1 MTDATVIELVA
12 SFAFPDVA
20 AAGRSAWVLP
30 SIAITIGPLLLL
42 LLLLLLLD
50 HLVHIPRFRPAGRAL
65 TIGPCILVATM
76 SGNAL
81 AAVTGITAGV
91 LLLVTATAGFH
102 ELAGIWRDQR
112 TR

>member
-1 MTDATVIELVA
+1 VTDATVIELVA
-12 SFAFPDVA
+12 SFAFPDIVA
-20 AAGRSAWVLP
+20 AASRSAWVLP
-30 SIAITIGPLLLL
+30 SIAITIGP

>member
-30 SIAITIGPLLLL
+30 SIAITIGP

>member
-1 MTDATVIELVA
+1 VTDATVIELVA

-30 SIAITIGPLLLL
+30 SIAITIGPLL